1 MLSDPVISQNI
12 DFLSYHD
19 YLFTNR
25 QTGAQWDTYNG
36 VDSVYQRTQDSG
48 AGPMHSYVFASRLV
62 AVGKQP
68 QGKNLPIYNTEYN
81 LNWAFAKNCCANDPT
96 LSPVWNSMYA
106 ADMLNSIYNGATN
119 TPGHMVYFA
128 ATAVPYFCLVGEIN
142 GDMDCAY
149 PSGSVPQPYPQYFVY
164 QLLGA
169 ADYLDLQGGAFMA
182 KSISPATLGNGL
194 VVTAFYTKSLDA
206 IVIINPNQNTL
217 RNVTVNLNNTGL
229 ASAQGT
235 LYQIVNGQSIQSSP
249 VPLQNQTGTSFTTIV
264 TIGPYSVQ
272 AISIHN

>member
-1 MLSDPVISQNI
+1 
-12 DFLSYHD
+12 
-19 YLFTNR
+19 
-25 QTGAQWDTYNG
+25 
-36 VDSVYQRTQDSG
+36 
-48 AGPMHSYVFASRLV
+48 
-62 AVGKQP
+62 
-68 QGKNLPIYNTEYN
+68 
-81 LNWAFAKNCCANDPT
+81 
-96 LSPVWNSMYA
+96 
-106 ADMLNSIYNGATN
+106 
-119 TPGHMVYFA
+119 
-128 ATAVPYFCLVGEIN
+128 
-142 GDMDCAY
+142 MDCAY